1 MGRDLTHAI
10 RLRDLRA
17 DYERAG
23 VEFDADKLDIP
34 VADNDASDFT
44 RAEIERLRNDSDREA
59 YETKLQAETLAQTEG
74 R

>member
-1 MGRDLTHAI
+1 MRRRHDLTHAI

-23 VEFDADKLDIP
+23 VEFDVTQLDVP
-34 VADNDASDFT
+34 VRAGGTADFT
-44 RAEIERLRNDSDREA
+44 RAEVERLLRDEDRHQA
-59 YETKLQAETLAQTEG
+59 GLQEQTLARSEA